1 MSQHMKILLLEDNA
15 ADAEIVRRLLN
26 KQEQQFEFR
35 LAMDKTGYLEELDK
49 FKPDIILADNAL
61 PQFNATE
68 ALEIINKRGTGIPFI
83 LVTGTVSEEFAA
95 NIIKSGADD
104 YILKDRLARLP
115 AAIEGA
121 LKQRRTEK
129 EKKAA
134 LDKLKLSENYFRSII
149 EQFPY
154 PVVTYAPDGTFI
166 NANPAWEI
174 MWDDKRENVK
184 GYNIRKDPQM
194 IASGLSVYV
203 EKAFGGEVAE
213 STPYLYEPVL
223 IGKQGRNR
231 WMQMLLYPLKNDQQ
245 QLLEVI
251 LILLDITSNKEAEK
265 KIRDSEEQYRML
277 IERVSDGFIA
287 LDKDWKYTYVNKRTG
302 EITGRD
308 PKSLIGKYIWDEF
321 PEAVGSGTFN
331 AFNKAMETQQYINNI
346 DYYAPLQLWQEN
358 EIYPSPEGLSVFI
371 RDITERKR
379 IEEAIRLN
387 AEQLRELSLHLQDI
401 REEERAAMAREVHD
415 VLGQQLTGF
424 KMDMSWLNRKMKNED
439 PDIRERISGTIKLID
454 DTIQT
459 VRKIASDLRPS
470 ILDDLGLVAALEWQ
484 SEDFEK
490 RSGIKINFTGNLQEL
505 VLAPQIAI
513 ALFRIYQELLTNVAR
528 HANASLVNSSLYT
541 GNGQLHLI
549 VNDNGKGFDM
559 ENTGNNKTLGLLGIK
574 ERTLL
579 MGGRYEIKS
588 KPGEGTAVLISV
600 PLANSPTNI

>member
-1 MSQHMKILLLEDNA
+1 MSRTLKILLLEDNA
-15 ADAEIVRRLLN
+15 TDAEIVQRLLK
-26 KQEQQFEFR
+26 KQDWNFEFG
-35 LAMDKTGYLEELDK
+35 LAMDKKGFLEALDG
-49 FKPDIILADNAL
+49 FEPDVVLADNAL

-68 ALEIINKRGTGIPFI
+68 ALAIMNQRGAGIPFI

-115 AAIEGA
+115 AAIDAA

-129 EKKAA
+129 ERRAA
-134 LDKLKLSENYFRSII
+134 VDKLKVSERYFRSMV

-154 PVVTYAPDGTFI
+154 PVVTYAPDGSFV
-166 NANPAWEI
+166 NANPAWEA
-174 MWDDKRENVK
+174 MWEDKRENVT
-184 GYNIRKDPQM
+184 GYNIRMDSQM
-194 IASGLSVYV
+194 ISSGLSEFV

-213 STPYLYEPVL
+213 SIPYLYEPGL
-223 IGKQGRNR
+223 LGKRGRNR

-245 QLLEVI
+245 ELIEVI
-251 LILLDITSNKEAEK
+251 LILLDITANKEAEK

-287 LDKDWKYTYVNKRTG
+287 LDKEWKYTYVNKRSG

-321 PEAVGSGTFN
+321 PDAVGSGTFD

-346 DYYAPLQLWQEN
+346 DYYAPLKLWQEN
-358 EIYPSPEGLSVFI
+358 EIYPSPDGLSVFI

-379 IEEAIRLN
+379 IEEAVRSN
-387 AEQLRELSLHLQDI
+387 AEQLRQLSLHLQDI

-424 KMDMSWLNRKMKNED
+424 KMDMSWLNKKLKNED
-439 PDIRERISGTIKLID
+439 PEIKERITGTLKLID
-454 DTIQT
+454 DTIKT

-484 SEDFEK
+484 SEEFEK
-490 RSGIKINFTGNLQEL
+490 RSGVKIHFAGNLQEIIL
-505 VLAPQIAI
+505 EPQVAI

-528 HANASLVNSSLYT
+528 HAQATEVRSSLYT
-541 GNGQLHLI
+541 GNEQLHLT
-549 VNDNGKGFDM
+549 VADKGKGFDM
-559 ENTGNNKTLGLLGIK
+559 ENTTNKKTLGLLGIK
-574 ERTLL
+574 ERTQL
-579 MGGRYEIKS
+579 MGGSYEIKS
-588 KPGEGTAVLISV
+588 KPGKGTTVVVSV
-600 PLANSPTNI
+600 PFANSTKSI